1 MLYIEKPL
9 KGGVFMEWMAAVW
22 FGLLVLFLW
31 MEASTVTMV
40 SAWFALGALASMIV
54 SFAGGELWLQV
65 VLFFVVST
73 VCLLALRPLA
83 KKYFTPKIVKTNVDS
98 VVGTQGK
105 VLESIDN
112 VSATG
117 RVKLGGMEWSARSTD
132 GETIAPDTLVT
143 VDKVEGVK
151 VFVTPVK

>member
-1 MLYIEKPL
+1 
-9 KGGVFMEWMAAVW
+9 MEWMAFVW

-31 MEASTVTMV
+31 VEASTVTMV
-40 SAWFALGALASMIV
+40 SAWFALGALAAMT
-54 SFAGGELWLQV
+54 AGLTGAELWLQV
-65 VLFFVVST
+65 VLFFAVST
-73 VCLLALRPLA
+73 VFLLLLRPLA
-83 KKYFTPKIVKTNVDS
+83 RKYFTPKIVKTNVDS
-98 VVGTQGK
+98 VIGSQGK
-105 VLESIDN
+105 VLEGIDN

-132 GETIAPDTLVT
+132 GESIAPDTLVT

>member
-1 MLYIEKPL
+1 
-9 KGGVFMEWMAAVW
+9 MEWMAAVW

-40 SAWFALGALASMIV
+40 SAWFALGALASMIA

>member
-1 MLYIEKPL
+1 M
-9 KGGVFMEWMAAVW
+9 GWMAAVW

-31 MEASTVTMV
+31 VEASTVTMV
-40 SAWFALGALASMIV
+40 SAWFALGALAAMIV
-54 SFAGGELWLQV
+54 SICNGALWLQV

-73 VCLLALRPLA
+73 VCLLSLRPLA

-98 VVGTQGK
+98 VVGSKGK

-112 VSATG
+112 VAATG
-117 RVKLGGMEWSARSTD
+117 RVKLGSMEWTARSTD
-132 GETIAPDTLVT
+132 GQNIAADTLVA

-151 VFVTPVK
+151 VFVTPVQ

>member
-1 MLYIEKPL
+1 M
-9 KGGVFMEWMAAVW
+9 GWMAAVW

-31 MEASTVTMV
+31 VEASTVTMV
-40 SAWFALGALASMIV
+40 SAWFALGALAAMITSV
-54 SFAGGELWLQV
+54 CNGALWLQV

-73 VCLLALRPLA
+73 VCLLSLRPLA

-98 VVGTQGK
+98 VVGSRGK

-112 VSATG
+112 VAATG
-117 RVKLGGMEWSARSTD
+117 RVKLGSMEWTARSTD
-132 GETIAPDTLVT
+132 GQNIAADTLVA

-151 VFVTPVK
+151 VFVTPVQ

>member
-1 MLYIEKPL
+1 
-9 KGGVFMEWMAAVW
+9 MEWMAAVW
-22 FGLLVLFLW
+22 FALMVLFLW
-31 MEASTVTMV
+31 IEASTVTMV
-40 SAWFALGALASMIV
+40 STWFALGSLSAMIASL
-54 SFAGGELWLQV
+54 AGGELWLQV

-73 VCLLALRPLA
+73 VFLLSLRPLA
-83 KKYFTPKIVKTNVDS
+83 KKYFTPKIIKTNVDS

-112 VSATG
+112 ISATG
-117 RVKLGGMEWSARSTD
+117 RVKLGGMEWSARSTS
-132 GETIAPDTLVT
+132 GENITEDTLVT

>member
-1 MLYIEKPL
+1 
-9 KGGVFMEWMAAVW
+9 MEWMAAVW

-31 MEASTVTMV
+31 MEASTVTMI
-40 SAWFALGALASMIV
+40 SAWFALGSLAAMIA
-54 SFAGGELWLQV
+54 SFCGGELWLQI

-73 VCLLALRPLA
+73 VFLLSLRPLA

-98 VVGTQGK
+98 IVGSKGK
-105 VLESIDN
+105 VLEEIDN
-112 VSATG
+112 VAAKG

-132 GETIAPDTLVT
+132 GESIAADTLVT

-151 VFVTPVK
+151 VYVTTVK

>member
-1 MLYIEKPL
+1 
-9 KGGVFMEWMAAVW
+9 MEWMAAVW

-31 MEASTVTMV
+31 AEASTVTMV
-40 SAWFALGALASMIV
+40 SAWFALGALAAMIA
-54 SFAGGELWLQV
+54 SLAGGEIWLQV
-65 VLFFVVST
+65 VLFFAVST
-73 VCLLALRPLA
+73 VFLLALRPLA

-98 VVGTQGK
+98 VVGSKGK

-132 GETIAPDTLVT
+132 GENIAADTLVS

-151 VFVTPVK
+151 VYVTPVK

>member
-1 MLYIEKPL
+1 
-9 KGGVFMEWMAAVW
+9 MEWMAAVW

-31 MEASTVTMV
+31 MEASTVTMI
-40 SAWFALGALASMIV
+40 SAWFALGSLAAMIA
-54 SFAGGELWLQV
+54 SFCGGEIWLQI

-73 VCLLALRPLA
+73 VFLLSLRPLA

-98 VVGTQGK
+98 VVGSRGK
-105 VLESIDN
+105 VLEEIDN
-112 VSATG
+112 VTATG

-132 GETIAPDTLVT
+132 GENIAADTLVT

-151 VFVTPVK
+151 VFVTPVR

>member
-1 MLYIEKPL
+1 
-9 KGGVFMEWMAAVW
+9 MEWMAFVW

-31 MEASTVTMV
+31 VEASTVTMV
-40 SAWFALGALASMIV
+40 SAWFALGALAAMIA
-54 SFAGGELWLQV
+54 SFAGGEIWLQV
-65 VLFFVVST
+65 VLFFVIST
-73 VCLLALRPLA
+73 VFLLALRPLA

-98 VVGTQGK
+98 VVGSKGK
-105 VLESIDN
+105 VMESIDN

-132 GETIAPDTLVT
+132 GEIIAPDTLVT

>member
-1 MLYIEKPL
+1 M
-9 KGGVFMEWMAAVW
+9 GWMAAVW

-31 MEASTVTMV
+31 VEASTVTMV
-40 SAWFALGALASMIV
+40 SAWFALGALAAMITSV
-54 SFAGGELWLQV
+54 CNGALWLQV

-73 VCLLALRPLA
+73 VCLLSLRPLA

-98 VVGTQGK
+98 VVGSKGK

-112 VSATG
+112 VAATG
-117 RVKLGGMEWSARSTD
+117 RVKLGSMEWTARSTD
-132 GETIAPDTLVT
+132 GQNIAADTLVA

-151 VFVTPVK
+151 VFVTPVQ